1 MADKEKDP
9 ETSLTSKLTPKK
21 NGSST
26 QSHAKRPKQFKHHES
41 SFQKFKPK
49 GFGKK
54 IFIKLRTHGSS
65 SQSYS
70 PKHKHLKHGAGKVIV
85 GSEEARGNED
95 IQVPLQVLDK
105 VMKFVEELLEEKR
118 KKIEA
123 TKKKK
128 VEVERI
134 KKRREKEKKERK
146 GKALREQWARRE
158 EQRLKED
165 EERQNRECTHKAH
178 IM

>member
-1 MADKEKDP
+1 MG
-9 ETSLTSKLTPKK
+9 TMKLDD
-21 NGSST
+21 N
-26 QSHAKRPKQFKHHES
+26 Q
-41 SFQKFKPK
+41 
-49 GFGKK
+49 
-54 IFIKLRTHGSS
+54 
-65 SQSYS
+65 
-70 PKHKHLKHGAGKVIV
+70 PKHKHLKHGAGKVLV

-118 KKIEA
+118 KKIDA

-128 VEVERI
+128 VEVERR

-165 EERQNRECTHKAH
+165 EERQNRERTHKAH